1 MRVVVIETMVR
12 RLCHNSLR
20 SFTVTNMAQH
30 DPTDGSFRE
39 GDPPLPIARL
49 RDDPSARVPSPA
61 KLFIAKASF
70 GLSLGLF
77 FLGILVACYCPGWY
91 ATAAALA
98 GIGLFLGTGRIR
110 IWSTVSLV
118 ASLIFTG
125 IHYELKVAE
134 QKRFEEIR
142 QRIQQE
148 RSTSEQG
155 DP

>member
-1 MRVVVIETMVR
+1 MDQYGP
-12 RLCHNSLR
+12 S
-20 SFTVTNMAQH
+20 
-30 DPTDGSFRE
+30 DGFFRE
-39 GDPPLPIARL
+39 GDPPLPIARPGV
-49 RDDPSARVPSPA
+49 DPSASVPSPA
-61 KLFIAKASF
+61 KLSIAKASF

-77 FLGILVACYCPGWY
+77 FLGFLVACYCPGWY

-110 IWSTVSLV
+110 IWSTVCLV

-125 IHYELKVAE
+125 IHWELKVAQ

-142 QRIQQE
+142 QLIQQE
-148 RSTSEQG
+148 LSTSEQG